1 MPKKSSKLSIIIH
14 YSEIG
19 LKKNNRPY
27 FEKKFIS
34 NIINHIKDLKYD
46 NIRLISARVI
56 IDNIELNDWKIY
68 KESLNNVMGLS
79 SALLVIKS
87 NHDIISIYQ
96 AIDSILKEETSFN
109 TYRVSTRR
117 HFKGFE
123 KTSIELNIDIGSY
136 IQQKV
141 KKNVSLSNP
150 DLNIIIE
157 ILKDKCYVGYKK
169 IIGYGGLPAMTQ
181 EKAISL
187 ISSGIDSPVASF
199 EMIKRG
205 VEVHFVHFH
214 SYPSISKQSI
224 ENTKEIVTMLSKYQL
239 NTSFY
244 SIPLLQIQE
253 KIMEIVDNKYWV
265 IFFRRAMIEISNIIA
280 TKINAI
286 ALITGESVG
295 QVASQT
301 LSNIRA
307 IATKSN
313 LPILR
318 PLSGMNKDQIVTRA
332 KEIGTYEISIK
343 PYEDCCSYFVPAHP
357 ETKAKIDR
365 INFIEKKLDIKN
377 EIHMALENTEKIKI
391 KFLEE

>member
-34 NIINHIKDLKYD
+34 NIVNHIKDLKYD

-68 KESLNNVMGLS
+68 KERLKSVMGLS

-87 NHDIISIYQ
+87 NHDILSIYE
-96 AIDSILKEETSFN
+96 AIDTILKAETSFN
-109 TYRVSTRR
+109 TYRVSSRR

-141 KKNVSLSNP
+141 KKKVSLSNP

-157 ILKDKCYVGYKK
+157 ILKDKCYIGYKK

-205 VEVHFVHFH
+205 IEVHFVHFH

-239 NTSFY
+239 STSFY

-286 ALITGESVG
+286 ALITVESVG

-307 IATKSN
+307 ISEKSD

-318 PLSGMNKDQIVTRA
+318 PLSGMNKDEIVIRA

-343 PYEDCCSYFVPAHP
+343 PYEDCCSYFVPTHP

-365 INFIEKKLDIKN
+365 INIIEKKLDIKN
-377 EIHMALENTEKIKI
+377 EILMALENTEKIKI
-391 KFLEE
+391 NFLEE

>member
-1 MPKKSSKLSIIIH
+1 MSNKFSNLSIIIH

-34 NIINHIKDLKYD
+34 NIVNHIKDLKYD

-68 KESLNNVMGLS
+68 KERLKSVMGLS

-87 NHDIISIYQ
+87 DHNILSIYQ
-96 AIDSILKEETSFN
+96 AIDTILKTETLFN

-123 KTSIELNIDIGSY
+123 KTSIELNVDVGSY

-141 KKNVSLSNP
+141 KKKVSLSNP

-157 ILKDKCYVGYKK
+157 ILKDKCYIGYKK

-307 IATKSN
+307 ISEKSD

-318 PLSGMNKDQIVTRA
+318 PLSGMNKDEIVIRA

-343 PYEDCCSYFVPAHP
+343 PYEDCCSYFVPNHP
-357 ETKAKIDR
+357 ETKAKMER
-365 INFIEKKLDIKN
+365 INIIEKKLDIKN
-377 EIHMALENTEKIKI
+377 EILMALENTEKIKI
-391 KFLEE
+391 NFLEE

>member
-34 NIINHIKDLKYD
+34 NIVNHIKDLKYD

-68 KESLNNVMGLS
+68 KERLKSVMGLS

-87 NHDIISIYQ
+87 NHNILSIYQ
-96 AIDSILKEETSFN
+96 AIDTILKTETLFN

-141 KKNVSLSNP
+141 KKKVSLSNP

-157 ILKDKCYVGYKK
+157 ILKDKCYIGYKK
-169 IIGYGGLPAMTQ
+169 IIGYGGLPGMTQ

-307 IATKSN
+307 ISEKSD

-318 PLSGMNKDQIVTRA
+318 PLSGMNKDEIVTRA

-343 PYEDCCSYFVPAHP
+343 PYEDCCSYFVPIHP
-357 ETKAKIDR
+357 ETKAKINR
-365 INFIEKKLDIKN
+365 INIIEKKLDIKN
-377 EIHMALENTEKIKI
+377 EILMALENTEKIKI
-391 KFLEE
+391 NFLEE